1 MRRVKK
7 MSQTGCRR
15 SVYRAENLRQ
25 ENKGHCRIM
34 ILSDSEKFR
43 REKYGTQNSKFSVI
57 IGYLKIGI

>member
-1 MRRVKK
+1 
-7 MSQTGCRR
+7 
-15 SVYRAENLRQ
+15 
-25 ENKGHCRIM
+25 M